1 MTIEYLLTSL
11 IVILLPGTGVIYTLA
26 LGLGRG
32 LGGSIWAAL
41 GCTLGIVPHMA
52 ASILGL
58 AALLHASAL
67 AFDIVRYAGVAWLLY
82 MAWGMW
88 QGAGAG
94 AGAMQVAANTTPA
107 SNARIVRDGFLIN
120 ILNPKLS
127 LFFLAFLPQFVTPG
141 IIGAP
146 LHMAI
151 LGLIFM
157 GMTFIVFVLYGGF
170 AAALRRHI
178 VTRPAVMRWIGRGFA
193 GAFALL
199 GAKLAL
205 ARI

>member
-1 MTIEYLLTSL
+1 MITIEYLLTSL

-41 GCTLGIVPHMA
+41 GCTLGILPHMA

-58 AALLHASAL
+58 AALLHTSAM
-67 AFDIVRYAGVAWLLY
+67 AFEMVRYAGVAWLLY

-88 QGAGAG
+88 RGT
-94 AGAMQVAANTTPA
+94 GAMQITANTTPA

-127 LFFLAFLPQFVTPG
+127 LFFLAFLPQFVMPG
-141 IIGAP
+141 SPDTP
-146 LHMAI
+146 LHMTVLA
-151 LGLIFM
+151 LIFM
-157 GMTFIVFVLYGGF
+157 AMTFVVFIIYGGF
-170 AAALRRHI
+170 AAAVRHHI
-178 VTRPAVMRWIGRGFA
+178 VTRPALMRWIGRGFA